1 MIQTTFI
8 ILHFGASNLQLAQC
22 FFYLVTIA
30 ARLKT
35 TLPQGK
41 KAYFAM
47 YVFGRGLYKVR
58 LEKNDTVCHLGTMI
72 IDLNKKKISSNI

>member
-41 KAYFAM
+41 KAYFTM
-47 YVFGRGLYKVR
+47 YVLYVVR
-58 LEKNDTVCHLGTMI
+58 YSEEVYIKSDQ
-72 IDLNKKKISSNI
+72 KK